1 MSNIFFKTSSGYVD
15 YIRRD
20 GFTINLVNPVFSEDN
35 FKFWS
40 YPYEDYMTDEFKRE
54 FQNLALLNKSKTIKK
69 IEGQLNIEGAVYNGT
84 LEIISTDRNMVK
96 KQIDFGSR
104 KLNFTDFNI
113 NELNYGI
120 IDVINIY
127 NYVDG
132 VLDKTYP
139 EINHCFPRVQTS
151 EFEREENG
159 NKKNECPII
168 NDVYATEDV
177 WAEVINLGKI
187 VRPFDIYEYKELI
200 NIIKPYIFLLEI
212 LKKSFEKLGY
222 TLEGD
227 ILNDD
232 DFRFLALDNEG
243 ISYEEYKFEELKEIT
258 TLSLPLNEEIIK
270 KVKLKTVG
278 GGRLNIKY
286 NANYSVTYS
295 DEYGTNTYNI
305 SSVDAEIKVKYKLF
319 ETIVEK
325 VINIAAFSSVEYTLY
340 TVEIPLSFSF
350 VEIEVEIK
358 YTLKKYE
365 EGYDYD
371 NIEVQFN
378 PITQKGFQGNLEK
391 NDVLK
396 IMKNKLILSEFV
408 PEVAFSDIIS
418 FIKSYGYILIPK
430 GNSIY
435 LNKIYQKN
443 EKPKDF
449 TFCEVMFPEII
460 PKSFDAKIIKLSS
473 YDKLKYGKITITDA
487 GILVNSEKDFINKEE
502 ITINSLP
509 LPFAKVKKTIRTYV
523 FEGFKKYVKKRIIE
537 QSVIAEEKES
547 DTPIK
552 LIKYRG
558 VFNKKNDGLDVSY
571 LLPENAINTYF
582 KNDIKFFHSDNIKW
596 TFISS
601 SEEFKN
607 LKEYDKIYAYKREL
621 VIKNLT
627 KTFVGKDMYQI
638 EFDTLSTL

>member
-20 GFTINLVNPVFSEDN
+20 GFTINLVNPAFSEDN

-40 YPYEDYMTDEFKRE
+40 YPYEDFMTDEFKRE

-69 IEGQLNIEGAVYNGT
+69 VEGQLNIEGAVYDGT

-104 KLNFTDFNI
+104 KLNFTDFNV

-120 IDVINIY
+120 IDVVNIY

-139 EINHCFPRVQTS
+139 EINHCFPRVQTT

-159 NKKNECPII
+159 NVINNCPII

-177 WAEVINLGKI
+177 WAEAINLGKI

-243 ISYEEYKFEELKEIT
+243 TSYEEFKFEELKDIT
-258 TLSLPLNEEIIK
+258 TLSLPLDEEIIK
-270 KVKLKTVG
+270 KVKFKTVG

-286 NANYSVTYS
+286 TANYSETDS
-295 DEYGTNTYNI
+295 DNYTYNV
-305 SSVDAEIKVKYKLF
+305 SSVDAEIKVKYMLDN
-319 ETIVEK
+319 TIIEE
-325 VINIAAFSSVEYTLY
+325 VINIAAFSPVEYTLF

-371 NIEVQFN
+371 SIEVQFN

-418 FIKSYGYILIPK
+418 FLKSYGYILIPK

-435 LNKIYQKN
+435 VNKIYLKN

-449 TFCEVMFPEII
+449 TFSEVMFPEII

-509 LPFAKVKKTIRTYV
+509 LPFATVKKAIRTYV
-523 FEGFKKYVKKRIIE
+523 FEGFKKYVIKRIIE
-537 QSVIAEEKES
+537 QSVIAEEKEA

-596 TFISS
+596 SFISS

-621 VIKNLT
+621 VIKNLA
-627 KTFVGKDMYQI
+627 KTFVGEDMYQI
-638 EFDTLSTL
+638 EFDTLSIL

>member
-54 FQNLALLNKSKTIKK
+54 FQNLALLNKSKIIKK
-69 IEGQLNIEGAVYNGT
+69 VEGQLNIEGAVYDGT

-104 KLNFTDFNI
+104 KLNFTDFNV

-159 NKKNECPII
+159 NIKNECPII
-168 NDVYATEDV
+168 NDVYQTEDV
-177 WAEVINLGKI
+177 WASVMNLGKI

-243 ISYEEYKFEELKEIT
+243 TSYEEFKFEELKEIT
-258 TLSLPLNEEIIK
+258 TLSLPLDEEIIK

-286 NANYSVTYS
+286 NANYSETDSENYTYKV
-295 DEYGTNTYNI
+295 
-305 SSVDAEIKVKYKLF
+305 SSVDAEIKVKYKSGEETQDF
-319 ETIVEK
+319 E
-325 VINIAAFSSVEYTLY
+325 
-340 TVEIPLSFSF
+340 
-350 VEIEVEIK
+350 
-358 YTLKKYE
+358 
-365 EGYDYD
+365 
-371 NIEVQFN
+371 
-378 PITQKGFQGNLEK
+378 
-391 NDVLK
+391 
-396 IMKNKLILSEFV
+396 KL
-408 PEVAFSDIIS
+408 
-418 FIKSYGYILIPK
+418 LI
-430 GNSIY
+430 
-435 LNKIYQKN
+435 
-443 EKPKDF
+443 
-449 TFCEVMFPEII
+449 
-460 PKSFDAKIIKLSS
+460 
-473 YDKLKYGKITITDA
+473 
-487 GILVNSEKDFINKEE
+487 
-502 ITINSLP
+502 
-509 LPFAKVKKTIRTYV
+509 
-523 FEGFKKYVKKRIIE
+523 
-537 QSVIAEEKES
+537 
-547 DTPIK
+547 
-552 LIKYRG
+552 
-558 VFNKKNDGLDVSY
+558 
-571 LLPENAINTYF
+571 
-582 KNDIKFFHSDNIKW
+582 
-596 TFISS
+596 
-601 SEEFKN
+601 
-607 LKEYDKIYAYKREL
+607 
-621 VIKNLT
+621 
-627 KTFVGKDMYQI
+627 
-638 EFDTLSTL
+638 

>member
-54 FQNLALLNKSKTIKK
+54 FQNLALLNKSKIIKK
-69 IEGQLNIEGAVYNGT
+69 IEGQLNIEGAVYDGT

-104 KLNFTDFNI
+104 KLNFTDFNV

-151 EFEREENG
+151 QFEREENG
-159 NKKNECPII
+159 NIKNECPII

-177 WAEVINLGKI
+177 WAEAINLGKI
-187 VRPFDIYEYKELI
+187 VRPFDIYECKELI

-243 ISYEEYKFEELKEIT
+243 ISYEEFKFEELKEIT
-258 TLSLPLNEEIIK
+258 TLSLPLDEEIIK
-270 KVKLKTVG
+270 KVKFKTVG

-286 NANYSVTYS
+286 NGNYSETYS
-295 DEYGTNTYNI
+295 DEYGTNTYNV
-305 SSVDAEIKVKYKLF
+305 SSVDAEIKVKYKSGV
-319 ETIVEK
+319 TIVED
-325 VINIAAFSSVEYTLY
+325 VINIDAFSSVEYTLY

-350 VEIEVEIK
+350 VDIEIEIK

-391 NDVLK
+391 NDELK

-418 FIKSYGYILIPK
+418 FLKSYGYILIPK

-435 LNKIYQKN
+435 VNKIYQKN

-449 TFCEVMFPEII
+449 TFSEVMFPEII

-502 ITINSLP
+502 ITINALP

-537 QSVIAEEKES
+537 QNVIAEEKES

-596 TFISS
+596 SFISS

-621 VIKNLT
+621 VIKNLS
-627 KTFVGKDMYQI
+627 KTFVGEDMYQI